1 MPAAPAMIGPL
12 AKLESRPDGE
22 ALAPEAKDAAP
33 DIEPNKAK
41 LKIEDVTVEICAAT
55 AASLARRKD
64 DTAKILEER
73 SISAADWKLVEK
85 HWAEAIKSETDR
97 GRMVLLRA
105 YDTAYVAQLEK
116 ERGPITVEEYAR
128 LVVASERRGAA
139 PVLEELDM
147 PRGAFMR
154 IERVWLER
162 LAEDDALAASVRKA
176 ILAAR
181 MN

>member
-1 MPAAPAMIGPL
+1 MIGPL
-12 AKLESRPDGE
+12 AKPAIDSRPDGE
-22 ALAPEAKDAAP
+22 APEAKDAP
-33 DIEPNKAK
+33 PKTPE
-41 LKIEDVTVEICAAT
+41 LKIEEVTVETCGAI

-64 DTAKILEER
+64 ETAKILEER

-85 HWAEAIKSETDR
+85 YWTEAIRKETDR
-97 GRMVLLRA
+97 GRMGLLRA
-105 YDTAYVAQLEK
+105 YDAAYVAQIEK

-128 LVVASERRGAA
+128 LVVASERGGAA
-139 PVLEELDM
+139 PVLEELRM

-154 IERVWLER
+154 IERVWLDR

-181 MN
+181 MG

>member
-1 MPAAPAMIGPL
+1 MIGPL

-22 ALAPEAKDAAP
+22 APEAKETAP
-33 DIEPNKAK
+33 KTPA
-41 LKIEDVTVEICAAT
+41 LKIEEVTVETCGAI

-64 DTAKILEER
+64 EAAKILEER

-85 HWAEAIKSETDR
+85 YWTEAIRKETDR
-97 GRMVLLRA
+97 GRMGLLRA
-105 YDTAYVAQLEK
+105 YDAAYVAQIEK

-128 LVVASERRGAA
+128 LVVASERGGAA
-139 PVLEELDM
+139 PVLEELRM

-154 IERVWLER
+154 IERVWLDR

-181 MN
+181 MG